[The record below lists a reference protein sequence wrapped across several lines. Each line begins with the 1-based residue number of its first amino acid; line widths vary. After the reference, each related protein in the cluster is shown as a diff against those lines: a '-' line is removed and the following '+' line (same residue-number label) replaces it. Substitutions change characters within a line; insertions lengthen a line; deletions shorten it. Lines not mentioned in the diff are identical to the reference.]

1 MATYTAADPE
11 NGQITWSLA
20 GDDSGDF
27 LINSTGELTF
37 STQPDLETP
46 ADEDTDNVYLITVQA
61 SDGPNTVPLDVTVT
75 VTDAADPPPAP
86 DAPTVEAAATDGHT
100 ALSVSWQAPATTGG
114 SPITG
119 YDVEY
124 GKQGSDDWSS
134 ENVTITG
141 VTAAI
146 TSVLPDTLYEVRVR
160 AENADGWGAWSE
172 PGTGRTEVTPLDQQI
187 DLTVSYRAAG
197 YTVNEGGTGAVSVS
211 LSEAAD
217 RALQVPITVAPLTA
231 ESGDYR
237 VTGLT
242 GGDLAFVPGD
252 SSKSFTFE
260 ALQDTDTSDETV
272 TLGLGQLPAKV
283 TAGSQTTSVVTID
296 DDDSV
301 PPPSRR
307 RPSGGGGGGGGG
319 NFGSSA
325 PGNKAPVFTEG
336 TSASRS
342 VAENTAAGVNIGT
355 PVTATDGDKDTL
367 TYTVGG
373 DDGSAFA
380 VNSTTGQLKTKSAL
394 DFETKS
400 SYRVTMGVFDPN
412 GVVTPSP

>member
-1 MATYTAADPE
+1 M
-11 NGQITWSLA
+11 
-20 GDDSGDF
+20 
-27 LINSTGELTF
+27 
-37 STQPDLETP
+37 
-46 ADEDTDNVYLITVQA
+46 YLITVQA

-100 ALSVSWQAPATTGG
+100 ALSVSWQEPATTGG

-119 YDVEY
+119 YEVEY
-124 GKQGSDDWSS
+124 RKQGSDDWSS
-134 ENVTITG
+134 ENVTVTG

-146 TSVLPDTLYEVRVR
+146 TSVLPDTTYEVQVR

-172 PGTGRTEVTPLDQQI
+172 PGTGRTEVTPLDQQV

-197 YTVNEGGTGAVSVS
+197 YTVNEGATGAVSVS
-211 LSEAAD
+211 LSAAAD

-272 TLGLGQLPAKV
+272 TLGLGQLPVQGDCRAARQRPWSPS
-283 TAGSQTTSVVTID
+283 TMTI
-296 DDDSV
+296 
-301 PPPSRR
+301 PSHPRAAVG
-307 RPSGGGGGGGGG
+307 P
-319 NFGSSA
+319 A
-325 PGNKAPVFTEG
+325 VAAAVAAA
-336 TSASRS
+336 TSAHRLP
-342 VAENTAAGVNIGT
+342 GT
-355 PVTATDGDKDTL
+355 KRRCSPKGPAPRARWRKTRQP
-367 TYTVGG
+367 
-373 DDGSAFA
+373 GS
-380 VNSTTGQLKTKSAL
+380 T
-394 DFETKS
+394 
-400 SYRVTMGVFDPN
+400 
-412 GVVTPSP
+412 